1 MTKTRIA
8 NKRYARKGQRKTGGG
23 SWLVVAVGFI
33 VVLFGLALIMRGGG
47 CAGQAERQAVAKK
60 IVEALDRTN
69 RADRALEAG
78 NYGQA
83 RQLVKRVQSKL
94 TDALGEMQQEID
106 VE

>member
-8 NKRYARKGQRKTGGG
+8 NKRYAQKGQRTTGGG
-23 SWLVVAVGFI
+23 SWLLVVVGFLI
-33 VVLFGLALIMRGGG
+33 VLVGLAVIMRGG
-47 CAGQAERQAVAKK
+47 CAGQAERRAVARK

-78 NYGQA
+78 NYGDA
-83 RQLVKRVQSKL
+83 RQQVKQVQSTL
-94 TDALGEMQQEID
+94 TEALGDMQQETN

>member
-8 NKRYARKGQRKTGGG
+8 NKRYAQKGRRKTGGG

-33 VVLFGLALIMRGGG
+33 VVLFGLALVMRGGG
-47 CAGQAERQAVAKK
+47 CAGQAERRAVAKK
-60 IVEALDRTN
+60 IVEALDRPN

-78 NYGQA
+78 NYGDA
-83 RQLVKRVQSKL
+83 RKHVKRIQSKL
-94 TDALGEMQQEID
+94 TEALGDMQQEID